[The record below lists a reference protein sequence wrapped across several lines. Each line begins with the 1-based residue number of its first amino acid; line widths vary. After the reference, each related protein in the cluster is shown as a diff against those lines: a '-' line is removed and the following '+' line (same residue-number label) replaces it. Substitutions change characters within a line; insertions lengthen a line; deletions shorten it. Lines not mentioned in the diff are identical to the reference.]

1 MNRHTFTKTTK
12 ISDFLKISEI
22 IGNLDQ
28 DSLVLFDV
36 DDVLIMDQ
44 DQYRLTH
51 PYRRQWRAE
60 NKNRLTREER
70 QLFFSI
76 ILKNRTIRLVDPY
89 IADILNELWKRQIP
103 TVALTK
109 LYTGRFGVIENFTNW
124 RLKELKGI
132 NIDFIKSTPI
142 KEEILIDELH
152 VENGINGRPMMTE
165 GVILTANVDK
175 GLALENILHK
185 KNYYPKT
192 IIFVDDVL
200 ENIESVEKIC
210 AKLQINFYGFEFNG
224 ASLVPEAE
232 LDKKSEKIRFEIL
245 EKEHRWVTDL
255 KL

>member
-1 MNRHTFTKTTK
+1 MTNKHTFTKTAK
-12 ISDFLKISEI
+12 VSDFLKILEI

-44 DQYRLTH
+44 DEYRLTH
-51 PYRRQWRAE
+51 PYRQQWRVE
-60 NKNRLTREER
+60 SKNRLTREER

-76 ILKNRTIRLVDPY
+76 ILKNRTIRLVDPH
-89 IADILNELWKRQIP
+89 IADILSRLWEKQIP
-103 TVALTK
+103 TAALTK
-109 LYTGRFGVIENFTNW
+109 LYTGRFGVIEDLTNW

-132 NIDFIKSTPI
+132 NIDFMRSTPI

-152 VENGINGRPMMTE
+152 IENGIPMMKE

-175 GLALENILHK
+175 GAVLENILHK

-210 AKLQINFYGFEFNG
+210 TKLQINFYGFEFNG
-224 ASLVPEAE
+224 TSLVPEAE

-245 EKEHRWVTDL
+245 ENEHRWVTDL

>member
-1 MNRHTFTKTTK
+1 MNNHKFTKTTK
-12 ISDFLKISEI
+12 ISDFLKISEMI
-22 IGNLDQ
+22 DKLDQ

-36 DDVLIMDQ
+36 DDVLIMAQ
-44 DQYRLTH
+44 DEYRLTH
-51 PYRRQWRAE
+51 PYRLEWCVESKKRF
-60 NKNRLTREER
+60 TRKER

-76 ILKNRTIRLVDPY
+76 ILKNRTIRLVNPN
-89 IADILNELWKRQIP
+89 INDILSKLWERQIP

-109 LYTGRFGVIENFTNW
+109 LYTGRFGVIEDFTNW

-132 NIDFIKSTPI
+132 NIDFMKSTPI

-152 VENGINGRPMMTE
+152 SENGMPMMEE
-165 GVILTANVDK
+165 GVILTADIDK
-175 GLALENILHK
+175 GVVLENILHK
-185 KNYYPKT
+185 KSYYPKT

-210 AKLQINFYGFEFNG
+210 TKLQINFYGFEFSG

-245 EKEHRWVTDL
+245 EKEHRWLTDL

>member
-12 ISDFLKISEI
+12 VSDFLAISEI
-22 IGNLDQ
+22 IGKLEQ

-44 DQYRLTH
+44 DEYRLTH
-51 PYRRQWRAE
+51 PYRCEWRAE
-60 NKNRLTREER
+60 SKNRFTREER

-76 ILKNRTIRLVDPY
+76 ILKNRAIRLVNPY
-89 IADILNELWKRQIP
+89 INDILNKLWERQIP
-103 TVALTK
+103 TAALTK
-109 LYTGRFGVIENFTNW
+109 LYTGRFGVIDDFTDW

-132 NIDFIKSTPI
+132 NIDFMKSTPI
-142 KEEILIDELH
+142 KEEILIDDLH
-152 VENGINGRPMMTE
+152 IENTMKGIPMMKE

-175 GLALENILHK
+175 GVVLEKILHK

-200 ENIESVEKIC
+200 ENIEAVEKIC

-245 EKEHRWVTDL
+245 EKEHRWLTDL

>member
-12 ISDFLKISEI
+12 VSDFLRISEVI
-22 IGNLDQ
+22 DKLDQ
-28 DSLVLFDV
+28 DSLALFDV

-44 DQYRLTH
+44 DEYRLTH
-51 PYRRQWRAE
+51 PYRLEWRAE
-60 NKNRLTREER
+60 SKNRLTREER

-76 ILKNRTIRLVDPY
+76 ILKNRTIRLVDPH
-89 IADILNELWKRQIP
+89 INDILNKLWEKQIP
-103 TVALTK
+103 TAALTK
-109 LYTGRFGVIENFTNW
+109 LYTGRFGVIEDFTDW

-132 NIDFIKSTPI
+132 NIDFMKSTPI
-142 KEEILIDELH
+142 KEEILIDGLH
-152 VENGINGRPMMTE
+152 GKNGIPMMKE
-165 GVILTANVDK
+165 GVILTADIDK
-175 GLALENILHK
+175 GAVLENILHNR
-185 KNYYPKT
+185 NYYPKT

-210 AKLQINFYGFEFNG
+210 TKLQINFYGFEFNG